1 MNVTRLRLFHTLI
14 WSMSLGVGCS
24 DEALNSSVSDCST
37 DGIGCDIGFICA
49 LNQNELYQ
57 CVSESEQT
65 DASMTTLDAGFDM
78 LDPRLEQDAELVMDS
93 DGDGAEDDLDNCPDT
108 SNPNQVDRD
117 DDGLGDDCDIEPNI
131 QNFILNGQVLML
143 GGSNIDDRY
152 TVTSS
157 ITSAV
162 GELTDGQLIMTG
174 RLNP

>member
-1 MNVTRLRLFHTLI
+1 
-14 WSMSLGVGCS
+14 
-24 DEALNSSVSDCST
+24 
-37 DGIGCDIGFICA
+37 
-49 LNQNELYQ
+49 
-57 CVSESEQT
+57 
-65 DASMTTLDAGFDM
+65 MTTLDAGFDM

-93 DGDGAEDDLDNCPDT
+93 DGDGAEDNVDNCPDT

-152 TVTSS
+152 TIQSS

-162 GELTDGQLIMTG
+162 GVLTDGQLIITG